1 MRDVRNEEGKSGKV
15 SQMKSCL
22 IGVIK
27 NGQDFESNNRLQE
40 AQKCGQCKLLSVCF
54 FILFIHKTLIEGL
67 LYTRNYTTFWINKGE
82 YSPAFS
88 ELTIC
93 FGR

>member
-1 MRDVRNEEGKSGKV
+1 MDNV
-15 SQMKSCL
+15 SYL
-22 IGVIK
+22 A
-27 NGQDFESNNRLQE
+27 F
-40 AQKCGQCKLLSVCF
+40 F